1 MILKIERY
9 RDNQKWWIYD
19 GIKKISISNKMY
31 HSKHSVDIPAEGD
44 IEVLFLDVEAK
55 CECEPDT
62 PACSNCVCY
71 YTLICRLN
79 NGNEFVILFDTVA
92 YLCNDEGKTIEKI
105 VANYKN

>member
-9 RDNQKWWIYD
+9 KDNQKWWIYD
-19 GIKKISISNKMY
+19 NIVKISISNKMY
-31 HSKHSVDIPAEGD
+31 HSKHSIDIHAEGID
-44 IEVLFLDVEAK
+44 AIFLDVEAK

-62 PACSNCVCY
+62 VVCNDCIGY

-79 NGNEFVILFDTVA
+79 NYEEYSIIFDTVA